1 MLLLTAIVCAVFH
14 QSQAIALKLNKD
26 NKQVCFYIRG
36 EVVGNEFVLNYGY
49 SGDGYTNV
57 RTTFKN
63 IKEKEYLYEAAV
75 GHPNAVNG
83 FIAQSIQKDNIYSAC
98 FESLDNQEKMVS
110 FDYAQVK
117 RQKHMTKDDMNKV
130 DVTLGEIIE
139 NQVKLDTRLSYFQS
153 NIFGHT
159 QRSLKPHLSDGNP
172 QIEPYLEQFDEARG
186 YASDW
191 RHPDQLARRPAGF
204 YQVQD
209 H

>member
-1 MLLLTAIVCAVFH
+1 MLLLAAIIGAMFR

-49 SGDGYTNV
+49 SGEGYTNV

-63 IKEKEYLYEAAV
+63 IKEKEYLYEAGV

-83 FIAQSIQKDNIYSAC
+83 YIAYSIQKDNIYSAC

-159 QRSLKPHLSDGNP
+159 QRTSRPDLSDGNS
-172 QIEPYLEQFDEARG
+172 QIEPYLEQFDQARSH
-186 YASDW
+186 ASYW
-191 RHPDQLARRPAGF
+191 RDPDQLARGLAGF
-204 YQVQD
+204 YQVKD